1 MVVQVA
7 EQNPSYHYVTVSLDK
22 KRELEDGRSVALLEM
37 EYLKPRK
44 SLLKT
49 ADFWLKAEANRPQ

>member
-22 KRELEDGRSVALLEM
+22 KREPENGRSVALLEM
-37 EYLKPRK
+37 EFLKPRK

-49 ADFWLKAEANRPQ
+49 ADFLF